1 MLLLKL
7 KEKFVYF
14 LWHEEK
20 FLLNT
25 VCVSLFKNLIQ
36 KSSPKNPIDSLC
48 LSNSV
53 RYGTLDMLLYW

>member
-1 MLLLKL
+1 MKL

-25 VCVSLFKNLIQ
+25 VCVCLFKNLIQ
-36 KSSPKNPIDSLC
+36 KSSPKNPIDSL
-48 LSNSV
+48 SNSV
-53 RYGTLDMLLYW
+53 RYGTLDMLL

>member
-36 KSSPKNPIDSLC
+36 KSSPKNPIDSL
-48 LSNSV
+48 SNSV
-53 RYGTLDMLLYW
+53 RYGTLDMPLKW